1 MGEIEKRAGMEPT
14 PLWKYIPSAALL
26 SIGLIFW
33 DIQMV
38 LSIALMAIGIA
49 SLAIPTQNY
58 PKDIDSW
65 KIAPFTQADKNYA
78 VMHTVIPAA
87 AFAGNIFIEDSPL
100 GLPPLVSSIGL
111 GVAFGVST
119 VFAVTRTTAVYRRK
133 TREHV
138 ELILRNSS
146 LEEVT
151 TSDLDALDHP
161 EPRILGRALLAHGA
175 IDGTRVM
182 ARQLAKVLDWSVEQ
196 VHEVAR
202 PLDKHGITSRS
213 TIMSGGDPAKIYVE
227 LTEKGVVL
235 LSELRRGR

>member
-1 MGEIEKRAGMEPT
+1 MEPT

-38 LSIALMAIGIA
+38 ISIALMMIGIA
-49 SLAIPTQNY
+49 SLAIPSQNY

-78 VMHTVIPAA
+78 VMQTVIPVA
-87 AFAGNIFIEDSPL
+87 AFAGNVFIDNAAL
-100 GLPPLVSSIGL
+100 GIPPLVSSIGF
-111 GVAFGVST
+111 GVAFGAST
-119 VFAVTRTTAVYRRK
+119 VFAATRTTVVYRRK
-133 TREHV
+133 AREHV

-146 LEEVT
+146 LEDVT
-151 TSDLDALDHP
+151 TSDLETLDHP

-182 ARQLAKVLDWSVEQ
+182 ARQLARVLDWSVEQ

-202 PLDKHGITSRS
+202 PLDKRGITSRS
-213 TIMSGGDPAKIYVE
+213 TIMSGGDPAKVYVE

-235 LSELRRGR
+235 LNELHRGR